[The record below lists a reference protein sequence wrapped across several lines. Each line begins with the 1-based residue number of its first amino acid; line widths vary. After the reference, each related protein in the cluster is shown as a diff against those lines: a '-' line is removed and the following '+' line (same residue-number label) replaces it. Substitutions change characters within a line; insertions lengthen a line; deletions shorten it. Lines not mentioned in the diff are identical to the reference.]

1 MVIGALRIEIYID
14 GNRSLKGKRQT
25 LRSVIGRVKSR
36 FGNVSIS
43 EVDSQNLWQKA
54 TIGVSFV
61 SNDAPYVNS
70 VMDQVSGFIESMGV
84 VQIVSCDLEIIHC

>member
-1 MVIGALRIEIYID
+1 MVIGALRIELYID
-14 GNRSLKGKRQT
+14 GNRSLKGKRQM
-25 LRSVIGRVKSR
+25 LRSVIQRVKSR

-43 EVDSQNLWQKA
+43 EVDSQDLWQRA

-70 VMDQVSGFIESMGV
+70 VLDQVSGFIESMGI
-84 VQIVSCDLEIIHC
+84 VQIVCRDLEIIHF

>member
-1 MVIGALRIEIYID
+1 MVIGALRIELYID
-14 GNRSLKGKRQT
+14 GNRSLKGKRRM
-25 LRSVIGRVKSR
+25 LRSVIQRVKSR

-43 EVDSQNLWQKA
+43 EVDSQDLWQRA

-70 VMDQVSGFIESMGV
+70 VMDQISGFIESMGIAQV
-84 VQIVSCDLEIIHC
+84 VSCDLEIIHF

>member
-14 GNRSLKGKRQT
+14 GNRSLKGKRQM

>member
-1 MVIGALRIEIYID
+1 MVIGALRIELYID
-14 GNRSLKGKRQT
+14 GNRSLKGKRRM
-25 LRSVIGRVKSR
+25 LRSVIQRVKSR

-43 EVDSQNLWQKA
+43 EVDSQDLWQRA

-70 VMDQVSGFIESMGV
+70 VMDQISGFIESMGIAQV
-84 VQIVSCDLEIIHC
+84 VSRDLEIIHF

>member
-1 MVIGALRIEIYID
+1 MVIGALRIELYID
-14 GNRSLKGKRQT
+14 GNRSLKGKRQM
-25 LRSVIGRVKSR
+25 LRSVIQRVKSR

-43 EVDSQNLWQKA
+43 EVDSQDLWQRA

-70 VMDQVSGFIESMGV
+70 VLDQVSGFIESMGIA
-84 VQIVSCDLEIIHC
+84 QIVSRDLEIIHF